1 MNKNDFNK
9 LAEDH
14 FIIKLIGGIV
24 VGSIAFIAGIV
35 MAIVFF
41 LRGEIWADIAW
52 LFILIAV
59 TGALVAVVNA
69 LILRSRNKNE

>member
-9 LAEDH
+9 LAADH
-14 FIIKLIGGIV
+14 FISKLIGDIV
-24 VGSIAFIAGIV
+24 IGSIAFIAGIV

-41 LRGEIWADIAW
+41 LRGETWADIAW

-59 TGALVAVVNA
+59 IGALVVVVNV

>member
-9 LAEDH
+9 LAADH
-14 FIIKLIGGIV
+14 FISKLIGGIV
-24 VGSIAFIAGIV
+24 IGSIAFIAGIV

-41 LRGEIWADIAW
+41 LRGETWVDIAW

-59 TGALVAVVNA
+59 IGALVVVVNV

>member
-9 LAEDH
+9 LATDH
-14 FIIKLIGGIV
+14 FISKLIGGIV
-24 VGSIAFIAGIV
+24 IGSIAFIAGIV
-35 MAIVFF
+35 MTIVFF
-41 LRGEIWADIAW
+41 LRGETWADIAW

-59 TGALVAVVNA
+59 IGALVVVVNA